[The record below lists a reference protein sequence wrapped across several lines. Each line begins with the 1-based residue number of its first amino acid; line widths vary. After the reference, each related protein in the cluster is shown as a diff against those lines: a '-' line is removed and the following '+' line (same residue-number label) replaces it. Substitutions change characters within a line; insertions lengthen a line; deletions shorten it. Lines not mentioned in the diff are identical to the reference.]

1 MVISAA
7 AGLVSRPIT
16 TRIAQIDSE
25 KNLNRFNDAAE
36 IFKEL
41 AISNTLEE
49 FLTLPA
55 YKRLVSYTS

>member
-1 MVISAA
+1 MDEEHSI
-7 AGLVSRPIT
+7 LR
-16 TRIAQIDSE
+16 AQIDSE
-25 KNLNRFNDAAE
+25 KTLNRFNDAAE

-55 YKRLVSYTS
+55 YKRLVSYTN